1 VNTKSLEDIVKK
13 YLALAEERTE
23 AARQQ
28 SQQTAD
34 DVDDLDVLQTPER
47 CAMFSEM
54 LEPSPYILLNNV
66 HDIVRSNSLFL
77 PRCWTV

>member
-1 VNTKSLEDIVKK
+1 MIVQVNTKSLEDIVKK

-47 CAMFSEM
+47 YGEIF
-54 LEPSPYILLNNV
+54 
-66 HDIVRSNSLFL
+66 
-77 PRCWTV
+77 

>member
-1 VNTKSLEDIVKK
+1 MNTKSLEDIVKK

-47 CAMFSEM
+47 YGEISG
-54 LEPSPYILLNNV
+54 S
-66 HDIVRSNSLFL
+66 
-77 PRCWTV
+77 

>member
-13 YLALAEERTE
+13 YLSLAEERTE

-34 DVDDLDVLQTPER
+34 DVDDLDILQTPER
-47 CAMFSEM
+47 
-54 LEPSPYILLNNV
+54 YLNIT
-66 HDIVRSNSLFL
+66 DIHGVS
-77 PRCWTV
+77 